1 LRDRIDEFEQRGV
14 QVIAIAPDSV
24 EHAQGYFQRNDI
36 PFPCLADPNRTVF
49 RLYDVKSAIVSLG
62 QRPGLFVIDREGIV
76 RYAYLGWQQYEI
88 PTVDE
93 TRKQIDAL

>member
-1 LRDRIDEFEQRGV
+1 LRDRIAEFQQRDAH
-14 QVIAIAPDSV
+14 VIAIAPDTL
-24 EHAQGYFQRNDI
+24 EHAKAYFEKNDI
-36 PFPCLADPNRTVF
+36 SFPCLADPDRTVF
-49 RLYDVKSAIVSLG
+49 RQYDVKSAIISLG

-93 TRKQIDAL
+93 TLAQLDAM